1 MKKLIPGLVAF
12 VLLAA
17 WWVPKISAAKYRDPI
32 RAALERALGR
42 KVEISD
48 VRFRLLPLPGFTV
61 TNLIVSEDPA
71 VGAEPA
77 AYVGTVDA
85 TPRFLSLFSGRL
97 ALSSVDLE
105 DASITLSRAEPGSE
119 SGVRWNFA
127 SMIRPTHTA
136 DFPSVHMRSGRINFK
151 FGDTKSIFYLLNTDV
166 DLWPPSNGA
175 NWTVRVHG
183 QPARTDRPARGFGY
197 FSASGQWRRSDNS
210 VTLDVKLE
218 QSELGD
224 VLTLFEG
231 HESGVLGEIHGDAHL
246 AGPMSR
252 VGIRGR
258 LTVQN
263 IHGWNESPPGG
274 NAWPIWLSGYVDANG
289 QTIGV
294 RATVA
299 QSGASP
305 IDVRYRVSDYLGR
318 PRWGVTAAFNRLP
331 VTPLVAIA
339 HNLGV
344 RIPDGVQISGLADGA
359 ASYAM
364 PQGVPRLDGQ
374 IAISNL
380 TITTPGAPA
389 LRVEPAM
396 LRLEGKSV
404 ALGPATMSNDA
415 GELAT
420 VGLSYDIA
428 TGNAIASVST
438 AGMSIASLRRQI
450 SAAGLPLLGQ
460 ATSGSWSGSLTW
472 SDQWTGNIRV
482 TRADIPFEAFAEPL
496 HIETAEAS
504 ISGAAISVKHI
515 DVTAAGMEASGDYQY
530 EPGAVRPHHFRLN
543 IARADAAALEKLF
556 SPALRRAS
564 FLNYAFNFG
573 RPPQPEWLTAMRAD
587 GTIQAGEV
595 SFGEANARK
604 IRARLLW
611 DGYLVRLADVQSTVG
626 GGKFAGDIA
635 IDLSQREPQYRI
647 PGSLTGVPWG
657 AGKIDAAGEAVTYG
671 FGASLLT
678 NLHASGS
685 FRGRAVELSGPEVW
699 DTANGCFDW
708 AWSPRNSRLRLSQLV
723 LTSGGETWLGSAETQ
738 SDGQL
743 MLNVS
748 DGERRLQPSEANSGS
763 LVIKSV
769 P

>member
-1 MKKLIPGLVAF
+1 VKRWFTWPKLILYFVAF

-17 WWVPKISAAKYRDPI
+17 WQVPKISADQYREPI
-32 RAALERALGR
+32 RAALDAALGR
-42 KVEISD
+42 KVEFSA
-48 VRFRLLPLPGFTV
+48 VNFRLLPFPGFTI
-61 TNLIVSEDPA
+61 TNLYVSEDPT

-77 AYVGTVDA
+77 AYVETVRA
-85 TPRFLSLFSGRL
+85 IPRFLSLFSGRL

-105 DASITLSRAEPGSE
+105 GATITLARAEPN

-136 DFPSVHMRSGRINFK
+136 DFPALHMRSGRINFK
-151 FGDTKSIFYLLNTDV
+151 FGDTKSIFYLLDTDV
-166 DLWPPSNGA
+166 DLWPPSSNGFP
-175 NWTVRVHG
+175 WTVRVHA

-197 FSASGQWRRSDNS
+197 FSARGQWRRSDNS

-224 VLTLFEG
+224 MLTLFEG

-258 LTVQN
+258 LTVDN
-263 IHGWNESPPGG
+263 IHGWSEAPPGG
-274 NAWPIWLSGYVDANG
+274 NAWPVWLSGYVDANG
-289 QTIGV
+289 QMIDV
-294 RATVA
+294 RATLA
-299 QSGASP
+299 QRGASP
-305 IDVRYRVSDYLGR
+305 VDVRYRVSDYLGQ
-318 PRWGVTAAFNRLP
+318 PQWGVTAVFNRMP
-331 VTPLVAIA
+331 VAPLVAVA
-339 HNLGV
+339 HNLGI
-344 RIPDGVQISGLADGA
+344 RIPNGVEISGLADGA

-364 PQGVPRLDGQ
+364 PQGLPRLDGQ

-380 TITTPGAPA
+380 KIATPGSPGLQVDPA
-389 LRVEPAM
+389 T

-404 ALGPATMSNDA
+404 ALGPATMSNAA

-420 VGLSYDIA
+420 VGIGYDIA
-428 TGNAIASVST
+428 TGRATASVST
-438 AGMSIASLRRQI
+438 TGMSIASLRRQI
-450 SAAGLPLLGQ
+450 SAVGLPILGQ

-472 SDQWTGNIRV
+472 ADQWTGDIRV
-482 TRADIPFEAFAEPL
+482 TGADIPFEAFAEPL

-504 ISGAAISVKHI
+504 IEGAAISVKHI
-515 DVTAAGMEASGDYQY
+515 EVTAAGMQASGDYQY
-530 EPGAVRPHHFRLN
+530 QPGAVRPHRFRMN

-556 SPALRRAS
+556 LPALRRGS

-587 GTIQAGEV
+587 GTIQAGEID
-595 SFGEANARK
+595 FGDAAVK
-604 IRARLLW
+604 KVRARLLW

-635 IDLSQREPQYRI
+635 IDLSQREPRYRI
-647 PGSLTGVPWG
+647 PGLLTGMPWKT
-657 AGKIDAAGEAVTYG
+657 GKMDVEGEAVTYG
-671 FGASLLT
+671 FGANLLA

-685 FRGRAVELSGPEVW
+685 FRGRAVELSGPETW
-699 DTANGCFDW
+699 DTANGCFEW
-708 AWSPRNSRLRLSQLV
+708 AWSPRNSRLKLSQLV
-723 LTSGGETWLGSAETQ
+723 LTAGSEIWLGSAETQ
-738 SDGQL
+738 GNGQL
-743 MLNVS
+743 LLNVS
-748 DGERRLQPSEANSGS
+748 NGERRMQASDARS
-763 LVIKSV
+763 L